1 MLFGTLSKLAAINFA
16 ILAAAHPGEHHEH
29 NEAAELKVRDFKQN
43 ARRGLA
49 SCADKLEK
57 RGISSKAATR
67 RAALFEKHSRKKN
80 LARDTATVANTS
92 HLSDATYNP
101 ATPDSTVFA
110 SNSTCYLNPEGE
122 TGPFWV
128 KGEHLRYD
136 LQDGQPGVPVIIE
149 GQFLDVETCEPI
161 EGLWWDLWNCNST
174 GVYSGVVSA
183 GNGNTDDTGN
193 LDKTFLRGIQPTD
206 SEGVVTFKSIFPGHY
221 AGRATHHH
229 MVAHLN
235 ATLLPNNTL
244 SGGTVAHVGQIFWD
258 QSLIYAV
265 EDTYPYNTN
274 TIAITTNADDRV
286 FAEETADTETVPV
299 FEYVYLGDSL
309 EDGIFGWVTV
319 AVNVSATYD
328 PNYSFVLTDEGGVAE
343 SGGGA
348 GTGTGTGAG
357 NGTSPSGAL
366 PSGAAP
372 SGA

>member
-206 SEGVVTFKSIFPGHY
+206 SEGVVTFKSIFPGHV
-221 AGRATHHH
+221 R
-229 MVAHLN
+229 
-235 ATLLPNNTL
+235 
-244 SGGTVAHVGQIFWD
+244 
-258 QSLIYAV
+258 
-265 EDTYPYNTN
+265 
-274 TIAITTNADDRV
+274 TIRL
-286 FAEETADTETVPV
+286 EE
-299 FEYVYLGDSL
+299 
-309 EDGIFGWVTV
+309 
-319 AVNVSATYD
+319 
-328 PNYSFVLTDEGGVAE
+328 
-343 SGGGA
+343 
-348 GTGTGTGAG
+348 
-357 NGTSPSGAL
+357 
-366 PSGAAP
+366 
-372 SGA
+372 

>member
-1 MLFGTLSKLAAINFA
+1 
-16 ILAAAHPGEHHEH
+16 
-29 NEAAELKVRDFKQN
+29 
-43 ARRGLA
+43 
-49 SCADKLEK
+49 
-57 RGISSKAATR
+57 
-67 RAALFEKHSRKKN
+67 
-80 LARDTATVANTS
+80 
-92 HLSDATYNP
+92 
-101 ATPDSTVFA
+101 
-110 SNSTCYLNPEGE
+110 
-122 TGPFWV
+122 
-128 KGEHLRYD
+128 
-136 LQDGQPGVPVIIE
+136 
-149 GQFLDVETCEPI
+149 
-161 EGLWWDLWNCNST
+161 
-174 GVYSGVVSA
+174 
-183 GNGNTDDTGN
+183 
-193 LDKTFLRGIQPTD
+193 
-206 SEGVVTFKSIFPGHY
+206 
-221 AGRATHHH
+221 

-348 GTGTGTGAG
+348 GAGTGTGAG